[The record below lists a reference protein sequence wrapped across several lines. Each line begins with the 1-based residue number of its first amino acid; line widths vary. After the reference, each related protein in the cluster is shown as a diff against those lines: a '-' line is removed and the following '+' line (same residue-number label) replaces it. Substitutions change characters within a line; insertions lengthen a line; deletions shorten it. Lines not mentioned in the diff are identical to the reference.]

1 MPACLIDDE
10 RSSVRAPLC
19 EPLCPQRLSGD
30 VNDVDCKECVD
41 LRIGVLI
48 EDLRESIIEL
58 QKCRDRL
65 EELDAKRLKGGE

>member
-1 MPACLIDDE
+1 MPTCLIDDE

-19 EPLCPQRLSGD
+19 EPMCPQRLSGD
-30 VNDVDCKECVD
+30 VNDVDCVECLD
-41 LRIGVLI
+41 MHMGALI
-48 EDLRESIIEL
+48 ERIRDSVVEL